1 MQIARVKGTVV
12 STHKTEKLNGLK
24 LLVVVPIELSTF
36 TEKGTPVVAIDT
48 VGAGMDE
55 VVMLCGGSSSRQTPL
70 TENKPSDMAIV
81 AIIDSVEVEGKM
93 VFKKHDAKMDG

>member
-24 LLVVVPIELSTF
+24 LLVVVPIELATF
-36 TEKGTPVVAIDT
+36 QEKGTPVVAIDT
-48 VGAGMDE
+48 VGAGMGE
-55 VVMLCGGSSSRQTPL
+55 VVMLCGGSSSRQTSL

-81 AIIDSVEVEGKM
+81 AIIDSVEIEGKM
-93 VFKKHDAKMDG
+93 VFRKHDSNMDS